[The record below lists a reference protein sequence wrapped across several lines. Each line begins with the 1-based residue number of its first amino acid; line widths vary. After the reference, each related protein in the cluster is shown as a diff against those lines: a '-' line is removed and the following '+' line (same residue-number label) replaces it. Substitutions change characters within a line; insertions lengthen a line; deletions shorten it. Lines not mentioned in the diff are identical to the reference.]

1 MLMDPLTSLLL
12 TIAGLL
18 FGSLEWRIRRM
29 SDKISN
35 LVDKDSMH
43 EFVDLKTEI
52 VRQSTKE
59 LKEDVHRLE
68 AKIDKLLDKLSS

>member
-1 MLMDPLTSLLL
+1 MDPLTSLLL

-68 AKIDKLLDKLSS
+68 AKIDKLPDKLSS

>member
-1 MLMDPLTSLLL
+1 MDPLTSLLL

>member
-1 MLMDPLTSLLL
+1 MDPLTSLLL

-35 LVDKDSMH
+35 LVYKDSMH